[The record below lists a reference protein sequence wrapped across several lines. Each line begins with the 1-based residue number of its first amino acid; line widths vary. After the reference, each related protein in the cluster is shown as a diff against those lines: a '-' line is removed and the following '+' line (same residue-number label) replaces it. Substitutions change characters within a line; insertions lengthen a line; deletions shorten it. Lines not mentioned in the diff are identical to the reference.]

1 MKIVWSVWSFR
12 MVWLYGP
19 YGLWD
24 GPYGILY
31 GPYGLVYGRYGLFDH
46 TDHKVRTYGHVYG
59 PDLWSFTIQKT
70 IHMVFYHTKDHTY
83 GLELW
88 SVWSVWS

>member
-24 GPYGILY
+24 GPYGFLY
-31 GPYGLVYGRYGLFDH
+31 GPYGLACGPYGLFDH
-46 TDHKVRTYGHVYG
+46 TDHKFELMVMFMVPIYGLLPYKR
-59 PDLWSFTIQKT
+59 PYIWSFTIQKT
-70 IHMVFYHTKDHTY
+70 IHMV
-83 GLELW
+83 
-88 SVWSVWS
+88 